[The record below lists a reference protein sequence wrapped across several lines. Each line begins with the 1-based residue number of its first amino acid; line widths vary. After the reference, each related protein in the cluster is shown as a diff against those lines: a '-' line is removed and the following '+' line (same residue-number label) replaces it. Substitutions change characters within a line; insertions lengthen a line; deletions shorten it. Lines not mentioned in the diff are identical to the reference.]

1 MVKGLFQLFLG
12 DLGTSSSLPPSLP
25 PSLLP
30 SQDTLV
36 VSGYSLE
43 ESEELLAR
51 VISVIDSTDH
61 FLGQTTTVLQQVR
74 AVVNQFWQV
83 SELLVVFIIA
93 GLHSKRVNVL
103 LFIPFCS
110 NAIDPLPLWYNG
122 GKSR

>member
-1 MVKGLFQLFLG
+1 MTLVPP
-12 DLGTSSSLPPSLP
+12 PPSLP
-25 PSLLP
+25 PSLPP

-74 AVVNQFWQV
+74 AVVDQFWQF

-103 LFIPFCS
+103 LSIPFCS
-110 NAIDPLPLWYNG
+110 IPLWCNG
-122 GKSR
+122 ILQYGGESRLMETCMFLCFHV